1 MDQWLAVIKETIGI
15 KDSTGHNVYS
25 ITSRIPTNYGW
36 KRNVKDFWLT
46 SDINAPLWRR
56 ILYPPSGSKALL
68 NGIEVD
74 YFKLYKLPNKDVEQG
89 NDMV

>member
-1 MDQWLAVIKETIGI
+1 MCIRLHQEYQQITVGKEMLKTFGLQA
-15 KDSTGHNVYS
+15 N
-25 ITSRIPTNYGW
+25 
-36 KRNVKDFWLT
+36 
-46 SDINAPLWRR
+46 INAPLWRR